1 MSGRLS
7 TKGVS
12 VGDVIRIEG
21 IEAFGYHGV
30 FPEEKR
36 EGQTFVVDVDIE
48 TSFDEAIAHDDVAYT
63 VDYGVVA
70 DRVAEIIRGEPADL
84 IETVCDRIVTMVLSL
99 ERVKA
104 TRVTIHKPQAPI
116 AVPFAGV
123 SVSRRREVGER

>member
-7 TKGVS
+7 TKGVPVS
-12 VGDVIRIEG
+12 DVIRIEG

-30 FPEEKR
+30 FPQEKR
-36 EGQTFVVDVDIE
+36 EGQTFRVDVDIE

-70 DRVAEIIRGEPADL
+70 ERVAEIIQGEPADL

-116 AVPFAGV
+116 SVPFAGV
-123 SVSRRREVGER
+123 SVSRRREVGA

>member
-7 TKGVS
+7 TKGVLVS
-12 VGDVIRIEG
+12 DVIRIEG

-70 DRVAEIIRGEPADL
+70 KRVAEIIQGEPADL

>member
-7 TKGVS
+7 TKGVPVS
-12 VGDVIRIEG
+12 DVIRIEG

-30 FPEEKR
+30 FPQEKR
-36 EGQTFVVDVDIE
+36 EGQTFLVDVDIE
-48 TSFDEAIAHDDVAYT
+48 TSFDEAIAHDDVAFT

-70 DRVAEIIRGEPADL
+70 ERVAEIIQGEPADL

-116 AVPFAGV
+116 SVPFAGV
-123 SVSRRREVGER
+123 SVSRRREVGA

>member
-7 TKGVS
+7 TKGVPVS
-12 VGDVIRIEG
+12 DVIRIEG

-30 FPEEKR
+30 FPQEKR
-36 EGQTFVVDVDIE
+36 EGQTFLVDVDIE

-70 DRVAEIIRGEPADL
+70 ERVAEIIQGEPADL

-116 AVPFAGV
+116 SVPFAGV
-123 SVSRRREVGER
+123 SVSRRREVGA

>member
-1 MSGRLS
+1 MS
-7 TKGVS
+7 
-12 VGDVIRIEG
+12 DVIRIEG

-30 FPEEKR
+30 FPQEKR
-36 EGQTFVVDVDIE
+36 EGQTFLVDVDIE
-48 TSFDEAIAHDDVAYT
+48 TSFDEAIAHDDVTYT

-70 DRVAEIIRGEPADL
+70 ERVAEIIQGEPADL

-116 AVPFAGV
+116 SVPFAGV
-123 SVSRRREVGER
+123 SVSRRREVGA

>member
-7 TKGVS
+7 TKGVPVS
-12 VGDVIRIEG
+12 DVIRIEG

-30 FPEEKR
+30 FPQEKR
-36 EGQTFVVDVDIE
+36 EGQTFLVDVDIE
-48 TSFDEAIAHDDVAYT
+48 TEFDEAIANDDVAYT

-70 DRVAEIIRGEPADL
+70 ERVAEIIQGEPADL

-116 AVPFAGV
+116 SVPFAGV
-123 SVSRRREVGER
+123 SVSRRREVGA

>member
-7 TKGVS
+7 TKGVPVS
-12 VGDVIRIEG
+12 DVIRIEG

-30 FPEEKR
+30 FPQEKL
-36 EGQTFVVDVDIE
+36 EGQTFLVDVDIE
-48 TSFDEAIAHDDVAYT
+48 TSFDEAIAHDDVAST

-70 DRVAEIIRGEPADL
+70 ERVAEIIQGEPADL

-116 AVPFAGV
+116 SVPFAGV
-123 SVSRRREVGER
+123 SVSRRREVGA

>member
-7 TKGVS
+7 TKGVPVS
-12 VGDVIRIEG
+12 DVIRIEG

-30 FPEEKR
+30 FPQEKR
-36 EGQTFVVDVDIE
+36 EGQTFLVDVDIE
-48 TSFDEAIAHDDVAYT
+48 TSFDQAIAHDDVAYT

-70 DRVAEIIRGEPADL
+70 ERVAEIIQGEPADL
-84 IETVCDRIVTMVLSL
+84 IETVCDRIATMVLSL

-116 AVPFAGV
+116 SVPFAGV
-123 SVSRRREVGER
+123 SVSRRREVGA

>member
-7 TKGVS
+7 TKGVPVS
-12 VGDVIRIEG
+12 DVIRIEG

-30 FPEEKR
+30 FPQEKR
-36 EGQTFVVDVDIE
+36 EGQPFLVDVDIE

-70 DRVAEIIRGEPADL
+70 ERVAEIIQGEPADL

-116 AVPFAGV
+116 SVPFAGV
-123 SVSRRREVGER
+123 SVSRRREVGA

>member
-7 TKGVS
+7 TKGVPVS
-12 VGDVIRIEG
+12 DVIRIEG

-30 FPEEKR
+30 FPQEKR

-70 DRVAEIIRGEPADL
+70 ERVAEIIQGEPADL

-104 TRVTIHKPQAPI
+104 TRVTILKPQAPI
-116 AVPFAGV
+116 SVPFAGV
-123 SVSRRREVGER
+123 SVSRRREVGA

>member
-7 TKGVS
+7 TKGVPVS
-12 VGDVIRIEG
+12 DVIRIEG

-30 FPEEKR
+30 FPQEKR
-36 EGQTFVVDVDIE
+36 EGQTFLVDVDIE

-70 DRVAEIIRGEPADL
+70 ERVAEIIQGEPADL
-84 IETVCDRIVTMVLSL
+84 IETVCDRIVTMVLSV

-116 AVPFAGV
+116 SVPFAGV
-123 SVSRRREVGER
+123 SVSRRREVGA

>member
-7 TKGVS
+7 TKGVPVS
-12 VGDVIRIEG
+12 DVIRIEG

-30 FPEEKR
+30 FPQEKR
-36 EGQTFVVDVDIE
+36 EGQTFLVDVDIE

-63 VDYGVVA
+63 VDCGVVA
-70 DRVAEIIRGEPADL
+70 ERVAEIIQGEPADL

-104 TRVTIHKPQAPI
+104 PRVTIHKPQAPI
-116 AVPFAGV
+116 SVPFAGV
-123 SVSRRREVGER
+123 SVSRRREVGA

>member
-7 TKGVS
+7 TKGVL
-12 VGDVIRIEG
+12 VHDVIRIEG

-36 EGQTFVVDVDIE
+36 EGQTFAVDVEIE

-70 DRVAEIIRGEPADL
+70 KRVAEIIQGEPADL
-84 IETVCDRIVTMVLSL
+84 IETVCDRIITMVLSL
-99 ERVKA
+99 EHVKA

-116 AVPFAGV
+116 SVPFAGV
-123 SVSRRREVGER
+123 SVSRRREVGAG

>member
-7 TKGVS
+7 TKGVPVS
-12 VGDVIRIEG
+12 DVIRIEG

-30 FPEEKR
+30 FPQEKR
-36 EGQTFVVDVDIE
+36 EGQTFLVDVDIE

-70 DRVAEIIRGEPADL
+70 ERVAEIIEGEPADL
-84 IETVCDRIVTMVLSL
+84 IETVCDRIVTKVLSL

-116 AVPFAGV
+116 SVPFAGV
-123 SVSRRREVGER
+123 SVSRRREVGA

>member
-7 TKGVS
+7 TKGVPVS
-12 VGDVIRIEG
+12 DVIRIEG

-30 FPEEKR
+30 FPQEKR
-36 EGQTFVVDVDIE
+36 EGQTFLVDVDIE
-48 TSFDEAIAHDDVAYT
+48 TSFDEAITHDDVAYT

-70 DRVAEIIRGEPADL
+70 ERVAEIIQGEPADL

-116 AVPFAGV
+116 SVPFAGV
-123 SVSRRREVGER
+123 SVSRRREVGA

>member
-7 TKGVS
+7 TKGVPVS
-12 VGDVIRIEG
+12 DVIRIEG

-30 FPEEKR
+30 FPQEKR
-36 EGQTFVVDVDIE
+36 EGQTFLVDVDIE
-48 TSFDEAIAHDDVAYT
+48 TSFDEAIAHDDVAHT

-70 DRVAEIIRGEPADL
+70 ERVAEIIQGEPADL

-116 AVPFAGV
+116 SVPFAGV
-123 SVSRRREVGER
+123 SVSRRREVGA

>member
-7 TKGVS
+7 TKGVPVS
-12 VGDVIRIEG
+12 DVIRIEG

-30 FPEEKR
+30 FPQEKR
-36 EGQTFVVDVDIE
+36 GGQTFLVDVDIE

-70 DRVAEIIRGEPADL
+70 ERVAEIIQGEPADL

-116 AVPFAGV
+116 SVPFAGV
-123 SVSRRREVGER
+123 SVSRRREVGA

>member
-7 TKGVS
+7 TKGVPVS
-12 VGDVIRIEG
+12 DVIRIEG

-30 FPEEKR
+30 FPQEKR
-36 EGQTFVVDVDIE
+36 EGQTFLVDVDIE
-48 TSFDEAIAHDDVAYT
+48 TSFDEAIAYDDVAYT

-70 DRVAEIIRGEPADL
+70 ERVAEIIQGEPADL

-116 AVPFAGV
+116 SVPFAGV
-123 SVSRRREVGER
+123 SVSRRREVGA

>member
-7 TKGVS
+7 TKGVPVS
-12 VGDVIRIEG
+12 DVIRIEG

-30 FPEEKR
+30 FPQEKR
-36 EGQTFVVDVDIE
+36 EGQTFLVDVDIE

-70 DRVAEIIRGEPADL
+70 ERVAEIIQGEPADL

-116 AVPFAGV
+116 SVPFVGV
-123 SVSRRREVGER
+123 SVSRRREVGA

>member
-7 TKGVS
+7 TKGVPVS
-12 VGDVIRIEG
+12 DVIRIEG

-30 FPEEKR
+30 FPQEKR
-36 EGQTFVVDVDIE
+36 EGQTFLVDVDIE

-70 DRVAEIIRGEPADL
+70 ERVAEIIQGEPADL
-84 IETVCDRIVTMVLSL
+84 IETVCDRIVTKVLSL

-116 AVPFAGV
+116 SLPFAGV
-123 SVSRRREVGER
+123 SVSRRREVGA

>member
-7 TKGVS
+7 TKGVPVS
-12 VGDVIRIEG
+12 DVIRIEG

-30 FPEEKR
+30 FPQEKR
-36 EGQTFVVDVDIE
+36 EGQTFLVDVDIE
-48 TSFDEAIAHDDVAYT
+48 TSFDEAIAHDNVAYT

-70 DRVAEIIRGEPADL
+70 ERVAEIIQGEPADL

-116 AVPFAGV
+116 SVPFAGV
-123 SVSRRREVGER
+123 SVSRRREVGA

>member
-7 TKGVS
+7 TKGVPVS
-12 VGDVIRIEG
+12 DVIRIEG

-30 FPEEKR
+30 FPQEKR
-36 EGQTFVVDVDIE
+36 EGQTFLVDVDIE

-70 DRVAEIIRGEPADL
+70 ERVAEIIQGEPADL

-99 ERVKA
+99 EGVKA

-116 AVPFAGV
+116 SVPFAGV
-123 SVSRRREVGER
+123 SVSRRREVGA

>member
-7 TKGVS
+7 TKGVPVS
-12 VGDVIRIEG
+12 DVIRIEG

-30 FPEEKR
+30 FPQEKR
-36 EGQTFVVDVDIE
+36 EGQTFLVDVDIE

-70 DRVAEIIRGEPADL
+70 ERVAEIIQGEPADL

-99 ERVKA
+99 ERVTS

-116 AVPFAGV
+116 SVPFAGV
-123 SVSRRREVGER
+123 SVSRRREVGA

>member
-7 TKGVS
+7 TKGVPVS
-12 VGDVIRIEG
+12 DVIRIEG

-30 FPEEKR
+30 FPQEKR
-36 EGQTFVVDVDIE
+36 EGQTFLVDVDIE

-70 DRVAEIIRGEPADL
+70 ERVAEIIQGEPADL
-84 IETVCDRIVTMVLSL
+84 IETVCDRIVTMVLSF

-116 AVPFAGV
+116 SVPFAGV
-123 SVSRRREVGER
+123 SVSRRREVGA

>member
-7 TKGVS
+7 TKGVPVS
-12 VGDVIRIEG
+12 DVIRIEG

-30 FPEEKR
+30 FPQEKR
-36 EGQTFVVDVDIE
+36 EGQTFLVDVDIE

-70 DRVAEIIRGEPADL
+70 ERVAEIIQGEPADL

-104 TRVTIHKPQAPI
+104 TRVTILKPQAPI
-116 AVPFAGV
+116 SVPFAGV
-123 SVSRRREVGER
+123 SVSRRREVGA

>member
-7 TKGVS
+7 TKGVL
-12 VGDVIRIEG
+12 VHDVIRIEG

-70 DRVAEIIRGEPADL
+70 GRVAEIIRGEPADL

>member
-7 TKGVS
+7 TKGVPVS
-12 VGDVIRIEG
+12 DVIRIEG

-30 FPEEKR
+30 FPQEKR
-36 EGQTFVVDVDIE
+36 EGQTFLVDVDIE

-70 DRVAEIIRGEPADL
+70 ERVAEIIQGEPADL
-84 IETVCDRIVTMVLSL
+84 IETMCDRIVTMVLSL
-99 ERVKA
+99 EGVKA

-116 AVPFAGV
+116 SVPFAGV
-123 SVSRRREVGER
+123 SVSRRREVGA

>member
-1 MSGRLS
+1 
-7 TKGVS
+7 VS
-12 VGDVIRIEG
+12 DVIRIEG

-30 FPEEKR
+30 FSQEKR
-36 EGQTFVVDVDIE
+36 EGQTFLVDVDIE
-48 TSFDEAIAHDDVAYT
+48 ASFDEAIAHDNVAYT

-70 DRVAEIIRGEPADL
+70 ERVAEIIQGEPADL

-116 AVPFAGV
+116 SVPFAGV
-123 SVSRRREVGER
+123 SVSRRREVGA

>member
-1 MSGRLS
+1 MSGRLF
-7 TKGVS
+7 TKGVL
-12 VGDVIRIEG
+12 VHDVITIEG

-30 FPEEKR
+30 FPQEKR
-36 EGQTFVVDVDIE
+36 EGQTFLVDVEIE

-70 DRVAEIIRGEPADL
+70 DRVATIIQGEPADL

-123 SVSRRREVGER
+123 SVSRRREAEDR

>member
-7 TKGVS
+7 TKGVPVS
-12 VGDVIRIEG
+12 DVIRIER
-21 IEAFGYHGV
+21 IEAFGHHGV
-30 FPEEKR
+30 FPQEKR
-36 EGQTFVVDVDIE
+36 EGQTFLVDVDIE

-70 DRVAEIIRGEPADL
+70 ERVAEIIQGEPADL

-116 AVPFAGV
+116 SVPFAGV
-123 SVSRRREVGER
+123 SVSRRREVGA

>member
-7 TKGVS
+7 TKGVPVS
-12 VGDVIRIEG
+12 DVIRIEG

-30 FPEEKR
+30 FPQEKR
-36 EGQTFVVDVDIE
+36 EGQTFLVDVDIE

-70 DRVAEIIRGEPADL
+70 ERVAEIIEGEPADL

-116 AVPFAGV
+116 SVPFAGV
-123 SVSRRREVGER
+123 SVSRRREVGA

>member
-7 TKGVS
+7 TKGVPVS
-12 VGDVIRIEG
+12 DVIRIEG

-30 FPEEKR
+30 FPQEKR
-36 EGQTFVVDVDIE
+36 EGQTFLVDVDIE
-48 TSFDEAIAHDDVAYT
+48 TSFDEAIAHDNVAYT

-70 DRVAEIIRGEPADL
+70 ERVAEIIQGEPADL

-99 ERVKA
+99 ERVTS

-116 AVPFAGV
+116 SVPFAGV
-123 SVSRRREVGER
+123 SVSRRREVGA